1 VLAARP
7 RARARQKTW
16 SAKHDRELFY
26 FGKFFGAPYRRLT
39 TALEMGR
46 TSLRP
51 YWMFYSVANRG
62 LRTRTRGDTPRTRKK
77 ITLCRGVF
85 RDKLTTSK
93 TYLYQLTLA
102 ASRRRTQV
110 YIRGTL
116 RNSFCTSIVYERIVY
131 ERAAESE

>member
-1 VLAARP
+1 MWRTAGCEPGHAA
-7 RARARQKTW
+7 
-16 SAKHDRELFY
+16 
-26 FGKFFGAPYRRLT
+26 
-39 TALEMGR
+39 
-46 TSLRP
+46 
-51 YWMFYSVANRG
+51 
-62 LRTRTRGDTPRTRKK
+62 TRRTRKK

-85 RDKLTTSK
+85 RDKLTTYK